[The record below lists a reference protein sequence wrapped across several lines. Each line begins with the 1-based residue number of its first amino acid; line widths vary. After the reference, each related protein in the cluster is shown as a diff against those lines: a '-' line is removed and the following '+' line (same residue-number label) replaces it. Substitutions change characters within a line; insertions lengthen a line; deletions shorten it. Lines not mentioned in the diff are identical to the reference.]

1 MMVSM
6 YGSFKKGRSFGP
18 QVRLILHLGRISRS
32 KKPLAC
38 IRVLGLGFFLVFV
51 RVSSSPFFLKGDGR
65 FLWVYEGLGARA
77 RAFRVDWFRAPRDL
91 WEVPTLGAWMQDEK
105 CRFQACRAD
114 KWFRTT
120 PYIRTYCLIAVPLTI
135 RSLQKFQCRLS
146 I

>member
-6 YGSFKKGRSFGP
+6 YGSLKGSVFWATGKAYPTPWPDLPFQEAPGLHQGFGFRVFSGLCKSVFK
-18 QVRLILHLGRISRS
+18 
-32 KKPLAC
+32 
-38 IRVLGLGFFLVFV
+38 
-51 RVSSSPFFLKGDGR
+51 PFFLKGDGR